1 MRRYQRTYYSRMG
14 EFVTLI
20 TGPSGSGKELVARA
34 IALSRYL
41 PFDVQTRTFDQDPA
55 ELFHPVHIAALS
67 PTLVESE
74 LFGHRKGAFTGAVQD
89 RRGYLDTCPAE
100 GAVFLDEIGE
110 LAPEIQLKLLRV
122 IETRMFTPVGDT
134 RPKRF
139 LGKLIAATHRDVPDM
154 VGRGEFRE
162 DLYYRLCSDLVV
174 TPSLREQIDDS
185 PDVLPDLVRYMA
197 KRHGGEEANALAAET
212 IDWIS
217 KHLGAGYRWP
227 GNYRELEQCVR
238 NFIIRR
244 EYRPARPRAAAEDL
258 FAPARLG
265 ELTAEELLIRY
276 CTLVYAKEGSYEAA
290 ARKLAL
296 DRRTVKAHI
305 DPAMLQKIACSA

>member
-1 MRRYQRTYYSRMG
+1 
-14 EFVTLI
+14 
-20 TGPSGSGKELVARA
+20 
-34 IALSRYL
+34 
-41 PFDVQTRTFDQDPA
+41 
-55 ELFHPVHIAALS
+55 
-67 PTLVESE
+67 
-74 LFGHRKGAFTGAVQD
+74 
-89 RRGYLDTCPAE
+89 
-100 GAVFLDEIGE
+100 
-110 LAPEIQLKLLRV
+110 
-122 IETRMFTPVGDT
+122 
-134 RPKRF
+134 
-139 LGKLIAATHRDVPDM
+139 
-154 VGRGEFRE
+154 
-162 DLYYRLCSDLVV
+162 
-174 TPSLREQIDDS
+174 
-185 PDVLPDLVRYMA
+185 MA

-258 FAPARLG
+258 FAAARLG